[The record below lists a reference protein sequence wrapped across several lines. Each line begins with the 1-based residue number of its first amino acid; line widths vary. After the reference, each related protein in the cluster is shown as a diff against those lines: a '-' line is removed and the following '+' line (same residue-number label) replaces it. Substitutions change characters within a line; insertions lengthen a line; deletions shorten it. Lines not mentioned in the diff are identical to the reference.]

1 MSDLVIIDP
10 KEYGLQ
16 EEAANGIQA
25 AFAPSIAERQGLASI
40 YEQLITM
47 EITPECCAEA
57 GALRK
62 KLAKVRTAISKTH
75 KAQKA
80 FALATGRYLDAWKNK
95 ETLPI
100 TQMEENLKEL
110 ENHFEYEIA
119 QEVKRL
125 QAERVLLL
133 SPFVEDSEMMDL
145 GTMGLDVFNAYL
157 GAKTKEHEEKQEAER
172 KAKVLQEAI
181 EIEAEKERK
190 EAAALEAEKQ
200 AKIQAEN
207 KKLRAQAKQQQM
219 EKEAAQKIQAL
230 KDLKAKE
237 ERLAIEKEQS
247 RIKKANADLLAKAKA
262 KEQAKKDEEKRLE
275 QEKAQKEQAELN
287 KNDSEKVKDLISEL
301 EAIKDKFSFSS
312 SKNKAMYKSV
322 GGLIDKVTG
331 YIKSK

>member
-25 AFAPSIAERQGLASI
+25 AFAPSIAEREGLASI

-62 KLAKVRTAISKTH
+62 KLVKVRTGISKIH
-75 KAQKA
+75 QSQKA

-157 GAKTKEHEEKQEAER
+157 GAKTKEHQEKQEAER

-181 EIEAEKERK
+181 EIEAEKQRK
-190 EAAALEAEKQ
+190 EAAALEAKKQ

-230 KDLKAKE
+230 KDVKARG

-262 KEQAKKDEEKRLE
+262 KKDEEKRLLE
-275 QEKAQKEQAELN
+275 EKAQKEQAELN
-287 KNDSEKVKDLISEL
+287 KKDSEKVKDLISEL

-312 SKNKAMYKSV
+312 AANIKMHNSV
-322 GGLIDKVTG
+322 SLLIDKTTAF
-331 YIKSK
+331 IAKNTK

>member
-133 SPFVEDSEMMDL
+133 SPFVEDAEMIDL

-157 GAKTKEHEEKQEAER
+157 GVKTKEHEEKQEVER

-230 KDLKAKE
+230 KDAKAKE

-262 KEQAKKDEEKRLE
+262 KEQAKKDEEKRLLE
-275 QEKAQKEQAELN
+275 EKAQKEQAELN

-312 SKNKAMYKSV
+312 AANIKMYSDVSV
-322 GGLIDKVTG
+322 LIDKTTS